1 LARADALDKSLSER
15 LSSMDNLA
23 VEIVLFPFAHL
34 FNRFYNLLG
43 FLITWLAGSYR
54 YDHILAA
61 TGYKQLGAVDEST

>member
-1 LARADALDKSLSER
+1 
-15 LSSMDNLA
+15 MDNLS